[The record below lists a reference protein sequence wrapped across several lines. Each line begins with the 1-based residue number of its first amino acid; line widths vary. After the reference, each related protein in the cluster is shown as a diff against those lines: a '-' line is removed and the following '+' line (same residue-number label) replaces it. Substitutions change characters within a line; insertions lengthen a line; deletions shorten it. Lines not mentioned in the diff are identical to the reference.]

1 MVERLGGPVGITEEG
16 DEVCDIFLFDK
27 GWIIRNTFVEY
38 NFWVSELLRFFVIPL
53 L

>member
-1 MVERLGGPVGITEEG
+1 MVERLGGALELQRRGTK
-16 DEVCDIFLFDK
+16 CDIFLFNK